1 MRIFSFLRFSRYIEK
16 IFGPTVAKFFE
27 DFGLYLLILFVILII
42 YSWAGLFY
50 SLLKPFRRKTNED
63 TEDKDKFELTISRSI
78 LKKVT
83 IIGLIIIALIIG
95 GYIFSYSQVDCDAEI
110 SFYKELLVENENLFP
125 ENLQENNFYNLS
137 VSLVASEKR
146 IEIYK
151 ELITF
156 LEKNKKCNGVEK
168 FIDIKTIENTIFL
181 LESAVALLKTALR
194 IP

>member
-16 IFGPTVAKFFE
+16 VFGPTVAKFFE
-27 DFGLYLLILFVILII
+27 DFGLYLLIIFVILIL

-83 IIGLIIIALIIG
+83 SIGLIFIALVIG
-95 GYIFSYSQVDCDAEI
+95 GFIFSDLQVDCDDEI
-110 SFYKELLVENENLFP
+110 SFYKELLETNINLFP
-125 ENLQENNFYNLS
+125 ENPQANNFYDLS

-151 ELITF
+151 EFITF
-156 LEKNKKCNGVEK
+156 LEKNKKCNGVEE
-168 FIDIKTIENTIFL
+168 FINIKEIENMIF
-181 LESAVALLKTALR
+181 EWEGVVVLLKATLGV
-194 IP
+194 P

>member
-16 IFGPTVAKFFE
+16 VFGPTVAKFFE
-27 DFGLYLLILFVILII
+27 DFGLYLLIIFVILIL

-83 IIGLIIIALIIG
+83 SIGLIFIALVIG
-95 GYIFSYSQVDCDAEI
+95 GFIFSDLQVDCDDEI
-110 SFYKELLVENENLFP
+110 SFYKELLETNINLFP
-125 ENLQENNFYNLS
+125 ENPQANNFYDLS

-151 ELITF
+151 EFITF
-156 LEKNKKCNGVEK
+156 LEKNKKCNGVEE
-168 FIDIKTIENTIFL
+168 FINIKEIENMIFVW
-181 LESAVALLKTALR
+181 EGVVVLLKATLGV
-194 IP
+194 P